1 MHRWLT
7 SFRSALAHPVV
18 LGILAAALLVPL
30 VATAGQY
37 WTSGFWSR
45 SAGVL
50 ILFWPGLAW
59 RWAPKLPVW
68 LSMGTMMASYLAGIA
83 WMVRRRTLSFVVLAA
98 LGGTIVANLAAAP
111 VNHLAGWRELQS
123 LSSMALAGLA
133 NRLIFAHWQNPAW
146 EELVF
151 RGIPLV
157 FLFAAR
163 RAVGRDARWAVWSY
177 YLVPA
182 VVFALYHVPGH
193 GPSRLVDTVI
203 LSLVFSWMARRYT
216 FFAPL
221 VMHYVFDAV
230 STLSLG
236 RMRGIPAQEVAWLG
250 DHFTVLNSTWT
261 ILMIAWM
268 AAIVVFA
275 AARRF
280 GEGEAVGSLS
290 AVARRAKAD
299 TQ

>member
-7 SFRSALAHPVV
+7 SSRSALAHPIV
-18 LGILAAALLVPL
+18 LAILAAALLVPL
-30 VATAGQY
+30 VATVGQY
-37 WTSGFWSR
+37 WASGFWGQ

-50 ILFWPGLAW
+50 VLFWPGLDW
-59 RWAPKLPVW
+59 RWAPKMPVW
-68 LSMGTMMASYLAGIA
+68 LGMGAMLASYVAGIA
-83 WMVRRRTLSFVVLAA
+83 WMVRRRTLSFVVLCA
-98 LGGTIVANLAAAP
+98 LGGMIVAQLAAAP
-111 VNHLAGWRELQS
+111 VNHLAGWKELQS

-151 RGIPLV
+151 RGFPLV

-163 RAVGRDARWAVWSY
+163 RALGRDARWAVWSY

-182 VVFALYHVPGH
+182 AVFALYHVPGH

-236 RMRGIPAQEVAWLG
+236 KMRGIPAQEVAWLG
-250 DHFTVLNSTWT
+250 DHFTALNSTWT
-261 ILMIAWM
+261 ILMLMWM
-268 AAIVVFA
+268 AVGVVLALVGRYRARETPGA
-275 AARRF
+275 AA
-280 GEGEAVGSLS
+280 S
-290 AVARRAKAD
+290 
-299 TQ
+299 